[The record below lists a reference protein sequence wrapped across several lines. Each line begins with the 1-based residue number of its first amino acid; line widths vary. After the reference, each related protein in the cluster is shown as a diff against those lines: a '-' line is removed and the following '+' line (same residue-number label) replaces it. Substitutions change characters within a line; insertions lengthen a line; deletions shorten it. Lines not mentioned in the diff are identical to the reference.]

1 MIENIKYWEYEFFLW
16 LNSHHS
22 PFWDSVMIIATHR
35 FTWIPLY
42 ILIIVYIFI
51 EKKSE
56 AFNFKNGLNP
66 IKVKFLRLVYIIAS
80 VGLADRF
87 TSGFMKPYFE
97 RLRPCHDP
105 TVSNVLHLVGNCG
118 GQYGF
123 ASSHAS
129 NSFALALCFYLLYR
143 KTNKY
148 SWVLFIWAAIVSYSR
163 VYIGVHY
170 PTDILVGAI
179 VGMLISIGGFMLF
192 SYKR

>member
-1 MIENIKYWEYEFFLW
+1 LG

-22 PFWDSVMIIATHR
+22 PFWDGVMLVITHR
-35 FTWIPLY
+35 LTWIPLY
-42 ILIIVYIFI
+42 IIIIAYVFI

-56 AFNFKNGLNP
+56 VFNSKTGLKP
-66 IKVKFLRLVYIIAS
+66 IQVKFLRLIYIIVS

-105 TVSNVLHLVGNCG
+105 SISNVLHLLGNCG
-118 GQYGF
+118 GQFGF

-143 KTNKY
+143 KTNQFTGI
-148 SWVLFIWAAIVSYSR
+148 LFIWAALVSYSR
-163 VYIGVHY
+163 VYVGVHY
-170 PTDILVGAI
+170 PTDILMGAT
-179 VGMLISIGGFMLF
+179 VGMLISIAIFWLF

>member
-1 MIENIKYWEYEFFLW
+1 
-16 LNSHHS
+16 
-22 PFWDSVMIIATHR
+22 MIIATHR

-170 PTDILVGAI
+170 PTDILMGAI